1 MLDPREYKDWQI
13 AAEAEKRLPSV
24 ETFREQ
30 LGFVTG
36 GNYSIRKNPETRLP
50 KDYETVERPSRREVH
65 RSHSHYPHAF
75 GGRKIHH
82 CFRAH

>member
-30 LGFVTG
+30 LGLLPEEIIPFG
-36 GNYSIRKNPETRLP
+36 NPETRLP